1 MWIFTKYG
9 FFSVVCGRQRFGM
22 SAEPDPNTVM
32 VRARRRTHLENLKER
47 FPDELGAATI
57 HQSQDT
63 DYRYRIVVPKTTF
76 VQVLDSLGQEMT
88 YTNFKSEVG
97 MNSGDPDYLAA
108 LHEVWE
114 TMYGLQTKE

>member
-9 FFSVVCGRQRFGM
+9 FFSAVCGRQQFGM

-32 VRARRRTHLENLKER
+32 IRARRRTHLENLKKR
-47 FPDELGAATI
+47 CSAELGAATI
-57 HQSQDT
+57 HESQDT
-63 DYRYRIVVPKTTF
+63 DYRYRIVVPKKSF
-76 VQVLDSLGQEMT
+76 VQVLDSLGQEMA

-97 MNSGDPDYLAA
+97 KNSGDPDYLAA